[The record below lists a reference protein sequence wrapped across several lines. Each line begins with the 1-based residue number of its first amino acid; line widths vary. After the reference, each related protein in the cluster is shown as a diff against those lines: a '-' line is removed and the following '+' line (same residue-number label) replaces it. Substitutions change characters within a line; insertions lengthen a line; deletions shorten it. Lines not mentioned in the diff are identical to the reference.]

1 MKNSNELKIKTIHI
15 MKKRILGMVWSLDC
29 KKNSIEQEKITR
41 EIKTTKITSLML
53 RTLTI

>member
-15 MKKRILGMVWSLDC
+15 MKKRILGMVWRLYC